1 MAKRINKADAMA
13 FKALQKAIS
22 EDKLHI
28 CLINSKINVPGS
40 PVYNPWELLLPI
52 LIPVLIGFILIG
64 LVGILLG
71 LAVMIVGILLSSNLI
86 KKKMEHR
93 LLERTKERFTSNYET
108 CNELW
113 DFGGIVLVKVE
124 DKKQG
129 CISPEGNWK
138 EFVVLNFSEY
148 MTDKKVEKKDEEL
161 EINNEKVA

>member
-86 KKKMEHR
+86 KKKMEY
-93 LLERTKERFTSNYET
+93 K
-108 CNELW
+108 
-113 DFGGIVLVKVE
+113 
-124 DKKQG
+124 
-129 CISPEGNWK
+129 
-138 EFVVLNFSEY
+138 
-148 MTDKKVEKKDEEL
+148 
-161 EINNEKVA
+161 

>member
-1 MAKRINKADAMA
+1 M
-13 FKALQKAIS
+13 
-22 EDKLHI
+22 
-28 CLINSKINVPGS
+28 
-40 PVYNPWELLLPI
+40 PI

-71 LAVMIVGILLSSNLI
+71 LAVMIAGILLSSNLI
-86 KKKMEHR
+86 KNKMEHR
-93 LLERTKERFTSNYET
+93 LLERTKERFISNYEA

-113 DFGGIVLVKVE
+113 DFGGIVLVKVD

-148 MTDKKVEKKDEEL
+148 MTDKKAEKKDEEP
-161 EINNEKVA
+161 ETNNEKVA

>member
-1 MAKRINKADAMA
+1 MVKRINKADAMA

-71 LAVMIVGILLSSNLI
+71 L
-86 KKKMEHR
+86 R
-93 LLERTKERFTSNYET
+93 L
-108 CNELW
+108 
-113 DFGGIVLVKVE
+113 
-124 DKKQG
+124 
-129 CISPEGNWK
+129 
-138 EFVVLNFSEY
+138 
-148 MTDKKVEKKDEEL
+148 
-161 EINNEKVA
+161 